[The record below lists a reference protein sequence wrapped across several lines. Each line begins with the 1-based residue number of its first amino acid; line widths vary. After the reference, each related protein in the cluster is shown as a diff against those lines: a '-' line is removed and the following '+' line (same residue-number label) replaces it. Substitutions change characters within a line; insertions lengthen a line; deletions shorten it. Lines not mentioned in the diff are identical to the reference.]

1 METYF
6 FYFTHLVMVICAVI
20 VISATWFEDLR
31 IAISRVLTQLS
42 DISLCSKLKAIY
54 RSLKK
59 EENYAKW
66 LVVSIL
72 NIGIQITNQLLK

>member
-20 VISATWFEDLR
+20 VISTAWYEGLL
-31 IAISRVLTQLS
+31 IAISRVLIQLS
-42 DISLCSKLKAIY
+42 DISLGNKLKTIC
-54 RSLKK
+54 RFLKK
-59 EENYAKW
+59 EENYAKS

-72 NIGIQITNQLLK
+72 NIGMQITNQLLK